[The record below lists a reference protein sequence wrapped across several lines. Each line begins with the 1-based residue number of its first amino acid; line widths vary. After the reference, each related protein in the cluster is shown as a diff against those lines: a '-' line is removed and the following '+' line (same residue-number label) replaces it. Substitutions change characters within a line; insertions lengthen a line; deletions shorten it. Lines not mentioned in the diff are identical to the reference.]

1 MNSLVNLITTV
12 IDLYIWVLIA
22 SAIMSWLIAF
32 KVVNT
37 YNRVVATIGEVL
49 YRLTEPVLA
58 PIRRVLP
65 TVGGL
70 DLSPVVLILLLV
82 FLKNLII
89 EYAPR
94 G

>member
-1 MNSLVNLITTV
+1 MNSLVHLITTV

-22 SAIMSWLIAF
+22 SAILSWLVAL

-37 YNRVVATIGEVL
+37 YNRAVAMIGEVL
-49 YRLTEPVLA
+49 YRLTEPLLA

-65 TVGGL
+65 MFGGV

-82 FLKNLII
+82 FLKNLIF
-89 EYAPR
+89 EYFPR
-94 G
+94 

>member
-1 MNSLVNLITTV
+1 MNSLVHLITTV

-22 SAIMSWLIAF
+22 SAILSWLIAF

-37 YNRVVATIGEVL
+37 YNRAVATIGEVL
-49 YRLTEPVLA
+49 YRLTEPLLA
-58 PIRRVLP
+58 PIRRILP
-65 TVGGL
+65 MMGGV

-89 EYAPR
+89 EYFPR
-94 G
+94 

>member
-1 MNSLVNLITTV
+1 MNSLVLLITTV

-22 SAIMSWLIAF
+22 SAILSWLVAL

-37 YNRVVATIGEVL
+37 YNRAVAMIGEVL
-49 YRLTEPVLA
+49 YRLTEPLLA

-65 TVGGL
+65 MFGGV

-82 FLKNLII
+82 FVKNLIF
-89 EYAPR
+89 EYFPR
-94 G
+94 

>member
-1 MNSLVNLITTV
+1 MNSLVHLITTV

-22 SAIMSWLIAF
+22 SAILSWLISF

-37 YNRVVATIGEVL
+37 YNRAVAMIGEVL
-49 YRLTEPVLA
+49 YRLTEPLLA

-65 TVGGL
+65 MMGGI

-82 FLKNLII
+82 FLKNLIF
-89 EYAPR
+89 EYFPR
-94 G
+94 